1 MRQCTVRNVDMADR
15 RAILGAMADDAQR
28 KGKTMADVG
37 QAMLLDLEA
46 WDEVPQDRWQYVPA
60 ILKYYN
66 SGDYR
71 HNPRIYP
78 ASPTAPKEAQAM
90 ANDATLKAMQTFY
103 ANHWNG
109 TNPQAAVKTPS
120 RKPRSKS
127 CC

>member
-66 SGDYR
+66 EGTYR
-71 HNPRIYP
+71 LQPKDLPGITNSTKGG
-78 ASPTAPKEAQAM
+78 ASHGKRRDTEGNADVLRESLERHQPTGGGEDPFEE
-90 ANDATLKAMQTFY
+90 
-103 ANHWNG
+103 
-109 TNPQAAVKTPS
+109 TPL
-120 RKPRSKS
+120 
-127 CC
+127 